1 MAALQQLR
9 LWADNKLTN
18 DHNDRMVV
26 GQLGQSLDG
35 FIATSTGHSK
45 YINGSGGLAHLHQ
58 LRASVDAVLV
68 GVGTVVADDPMLT
81 VRLCSGQ
88 SPARIVLDPQGRV
101 PSQAKMFQN
110 DGVRRIVLSRH
121 KEKLNLPA
129 GVEVLMLPEQKN
141 STSVQVNP
149 IDVLN
154 LLAQQGMKRILIEG
168 GAHTLSQFI
177 NAGCID
183 HLHLIVAPLI
193 LGAGK
198 AGLNLNALKHMQNV
212 ERFNVQAYALE
223 PDVLFDCDLRPT
235 HQQKS

>member
-1 MAALQQLR
+1 MAGLQQLPI
-9 LWADNKLTN
+9 WADNKLTPGPEG
-18 DHNDRMVV
+18 RMVV

-58 LRASVDAVLV
+58 LRACVDAVLV
-68 GVGTVVADDPMLT
+68 GVGTVVADDPLLT
-81 VRLCSGQ
+81 VRLCPGT
-88 SPARIVLDPQGRV
+88 SPARIVLDPRGRV
-101 PSQAKMFQN
+101 PSQAKIFQA
-110 DGVRRIVLSRH
+110 DGVRRIVLTRH

-129 GVEVLMLPEQKN
+129 GVEVLALPETKDSN
-141 STSVQVNP
+141 NEPVNP

-154 LLAQQGMKRILIEG
+154 LLAQQGMRRILVEG

-177 NAGCID
+177 DAQCID

-198 AGLNLNALKHMQNV
+198 AGLNLKALKRMQDMK
-212 ERFNVQAYALE
+212 RFNVKAYALA
-223 PDVLFDCDLRPT
+223 PDLLFDCDLRPA
-235 HQQKS
+235 HQQK